1 VHRLRDGHRDDRRAG
16 VTPTPPA
23 RGVRTI
29 PARLARL
36 DWTALESDLAA
47 GGWARTPP
55 VLDARECAALVEC
68 WDEPQR
74 FRARIDMARLRFGVG
89 EYRYFAAPLP
99 PLVAALREAVY
110 AHLAPIANR
119 WMEALRTDTRYPP
132 RLADFVAHCHRRGQ
146 KKPTP
151 LVLRYTAGGYN
162 CLHRDLYG
170 AVAFPLQATIF
181 LSSPR
186 DYTGGEFLLVEQRPR
201 AQSRGEALTFDQG
214 EMLIFPNAVRPAKT
228 ARGTTIR
235 NAVRHGVSTIRSGER
250 WALGLIF
257 HDAK

>member
-1 VHRLRDGHRDDRRAG
+1 
-16 VTPTPPA
+16 
-23 RGVRTI
+23 
-29 PARLARL
+29 
-36 DWTALESDLAA
+36 
-47 GGWARTPP
+47 
-55 VLDARECAALVEC
+55 
-68 WDEPQR
+68 
-74 FRARIDMARLRFGVG
+74 MARLRFGVG

-99 PLVAALREAVY
+99 AVVATLRETVY

-119 WMEALRTDTRYPP
+119 WMEALRSDTRYPL
-132 RLADFVAHCHRRGQ
+132 RLAEFVAHCHHHGQ
-146 KKPTP
+146 RKPTP
-151 LVLRYTAGGYN
+151 LVLRYQPGGYN

-170 AVAFPLQATIF
+170 QIAFPLQATIF
-181 LSSPR
+181 LSKAK

-214 EMLIFPNAVRPAKT
+214 EMLIFPNAIRPAKT

-235 NAVRHGVSTIRSGER
+235 NAVRHGVSRIREGER

>member
-1 VHRLRDGHRDDRRAG
+1 VHRLRDGHRHHRRAG
-16 VTPTPPA
+16 VTAATAA
-23 RGVRTI
+23 RRGPSVA
-29 PARLARL
+29 ARLARL
-36 DWTALESDLAA
+36 DWAALESDLAA
-47 GGWARTPP
+47 QGRARTPP
-55 VLDARECAALVEC
+55 LLASDECAALVRL
-68 WDEPQR
+68 WDEPRR

-99 PLVAALREAVY
+99 PMVAALREATY

-119 WMEALRTDTRYPP
+119 WMEALRSDARYP
-132 RLADFVAHCHRRGQ
+132 LQLHDFLAHCHRRGQ
-146 KKPTP
+146 KEPTP
-151 LVLRYTAGGYN
+151 LVLRYQRDGYN

-170 AVAFPLQATIF
+170 QIAFPLQATIF
-181 LSSPR
+181 LSR
-186 DYTGGEFLLVEQRPR
+186 REDYTGGEFLLVEQRPR

-228 ARGTTIR
+228 TRGTTIR